1 MLIKQFVK
9 FFVGNTTIFHYYYAA
24 SFYFFSLFA
33 IWVGVW
39 LGFYEL
45 EGTFPFAIQEKKCRK
60 YLGAG
65 LFYYAG
71 SKMVFIYFFPAGN
84 GLSASG

>member
-1 MLIKQFVK
+1 MLVKQFVK
-9 FFVGNTTIFHYYYAA
+9 FFDGNTTIFHYYAA

-39 LGFYEL
+39 FGFYEL
-45 EGTFPFAIQEKKCRK
+45 EGTFSLAVQKKKCRK
-60 YLGAG
+60 CLGTD